1 MAGFVDPCFFGRGR
15 PSQAS
20 ESTIQYRFDE
30 EGL

>member
-20 ESTIQYRFDE
+20 ESTILRSDE
-30 EGL
+30 EDI